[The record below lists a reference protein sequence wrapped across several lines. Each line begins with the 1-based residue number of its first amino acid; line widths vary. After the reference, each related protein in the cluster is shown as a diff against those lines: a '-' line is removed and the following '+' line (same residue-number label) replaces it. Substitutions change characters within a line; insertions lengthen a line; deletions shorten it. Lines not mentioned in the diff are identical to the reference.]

1 MSLDVPLIV
10 TSFLDFE
17 LEERAVRLL
26 SGMGFRIA
34 DRRILSKLS
43 LEGDEILVMD
53 QANEPKMMI
62 NSRPSI
68 VVPQEASHWS
78 DARLFSFFQRHFIIE
93 IDDVPASDLLVCAG
107 DSVAHLRSDLIS
119 YLSSSSLAVM
129 QARFEERDIQLAL
142 IPTRRS
148 EEISR
153 LSRFARARIALYL
166 LAADLDEVQ
175 RAKRFMEYRERIHRH
190 LQLGFVVFGGRRTI
204 RTQVTAALEPFPV
217 FHISGRDDDLLR
229 LSFASSHGQKMQRF
243 QQIMEWIGSCHGIA
257 RESDDQLSAP
267 RRRRDRAPFGIGSA
281 VAASR

>member
-43 LEGDEILVMD
+43 LEGDEILVID

-62 NSRPSI
+62 NSMPSI

-78 DARLFSFFQRHFIIE
+78 DARLFSFFRRHFMTE
-93 IDDVPASDLLVCAG
+93 IDDASAPDLLVCAG

-153 LSRFARARIALYL
+153 LSRFARARIVLYL

-175 RAKRFMEYRERIHRH
+175 RAKRFMEYRERIHLH
-190 LQLGFVVFGGRRTI
+190 LQLGFVVFGGRRTT
-204 RTQVTAALEPFPV
+204 RAQVAAALEPFPV

-229 LSFASSHGQKMQRF
+229 LSFASSHGRKMQRF